1 MPRALITGA
10 SSGIGAEFARQLA
23 PQGYDLVLTARS
35 QAPLETLAA
44 DLRQRHSI
52 DVEVIPLDLTDPEAP
67 SQLYQQTCDRQLQI
81 DLLINNAGYGD
92 YGDFAE
98 GDRQKLLGM
107 VQLNISALTDL
118 TYQFLQP
125 MRSRQSGTILNIGSI
140 GGFQPI
146 PYLALYAATKAFVL
160 SFSEALW
167 AENKDLGLKV
177 MAICPGPTAT
187 AFNDVAG
194 FPKTELANSAPELA
208 SVESVVSEAL
218 KAMKRQSGSAVVG
231 GWGQPSHYQ
240 HSPSLTPR
248 HHRPSHRRA
257 IPAQIPDPRLILN
270 LGPMTTRIISL
281 RPRNRPRGHLR
292 PASRLTAI
300 GK

>member
-231 GWGQPSHYQ
+231 GWANHLITS
-240 HSPSLTPR
+240 
-248 HHRPSHRRA
+248 
-257 IPAQIPDPRLILN
+257 IPRLLPRDTIAQVI
-270 LGPMTTRIISL
+270 GEQF
-281 RPRNRPRGHLR
+281 RPKSQTPD
-292 PASRLTAI
+292 
-300 GK
+300 